1 MSSERRIVA
10 TPRGD
15 FIMRPERPQDDAFLF
30 RLFAANNTGIL
41 RLAGFPD
48 EAIERL
54 VAFQYRSQTATYR
67 GMFPDAAYSIVA
79 FGGEDIG
86 RFIEHDEIDVV
97 YFVDFV
103 LFPEHRAKG
112 LGSALTRALMQE
124 WAAKGRGTRVKVMI
138 NNEPSL
144 KMCRKLGFVQGEPDE
159 MAYVELRW
167 YPHGRPPLE
176 PHSRAPEGPGP

>member
-1 MSSERRIVA
+1 MNRAHRIVA

-15 FIMRPERPQDDAFLF
+15 FVMRPERPEDDDFLF
-30 RLFAANNTGIL
+30 RLFAADNTEIL
-41 RLAGFPD
+41 RLAGFSD
-48 EAIERL
+48 EVIEKL
-54 VAFQYRSQTATYR
+54 ITFQYRSQTATYR

-79 FGGEDIG
+79 FDGEEIG
-86 RFIEHDEIDVV
+86 RFIEHDETDVV

-112 LGSALTRALMQE
+112 LGSALTYALMQE

-167 YPHGRPPLE
+167 YPPGRT
-176 PHSRAPEGPGP
+176 SGKPG